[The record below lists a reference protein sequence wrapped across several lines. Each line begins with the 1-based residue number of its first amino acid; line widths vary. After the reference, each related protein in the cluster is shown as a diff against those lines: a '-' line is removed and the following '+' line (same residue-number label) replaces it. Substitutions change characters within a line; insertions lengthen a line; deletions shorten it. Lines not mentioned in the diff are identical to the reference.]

1 MHIEKSIHQVFE
13 QLKLT
18 LHQLSQDRYTQPS
31 HTLSNATI
39 GQHVRH
45 IIELFQCLQN
55 GYPNGRVNYENRR
68 RDLRIETDPHLAISL
83 LTEIGSALQ
92 KPDKSLLLEV
102 AYQSD
107 SDQSVTIQSN
117 YLREL
122 VYNLEHTVH
131 HMALIRVGIQELTDI
146 ALLPGFGVAS
156 STMKYRQSCAQ

>member
-1 MHIEKSIHQVFE
+1 MHIEKSIQQVFE
-13 QLKLT
+13 QLKLI
-18 LHQLSQDRYTQPS
+18 LHQLSQDTYTQPS
-31 HTLSNATI
+31 QTLSNATI

-55 GYPNGRVNYENRR
+55 GYPNGTINYENRK
-68 RDLRIETDPHLAISL
+68 RDLLIETDPHLAISL
-83 LTEIGSALQ
+83 LNEIGSSLH

-102 AYQSD
+102 AYQSE

-131 HMALIRVGIQELTDI
+131 HMALIRVGIQELTEI
-146 ALLPGFGVAS
+146 SLSPGFGVAS
-156 STMKYRQSCAQ
+156 STLKYRQSCAQ